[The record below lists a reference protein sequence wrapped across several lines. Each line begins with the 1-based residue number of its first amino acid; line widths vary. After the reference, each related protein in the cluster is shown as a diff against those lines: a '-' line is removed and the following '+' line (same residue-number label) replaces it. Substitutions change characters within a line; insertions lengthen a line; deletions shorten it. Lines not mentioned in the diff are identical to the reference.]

1 MTKQELKCKI
11 EDYIEQEM
19 EAGQD
24 DIWEISCRIVDN
36 VLMEY
41 DEEILREFVKHVDKK
56 DADDDP
62 WSYTTEELINDFI
75 KSRGEQ

>member
-1 MTKQELKCKI
+1 
-11 EDYIEQEM
+11 
-19 EAGQD
+19 
-24 DIWEISCRIVDN
+24 
-36 VLMEY
+36 MEY